1 MRQRVVGSLV
11 LGCLAIILI
20 PVLLDGEGVVA
31 PPLASSFPPTPVFGS
46 DPVPPPLRP
55 TVVDSAAPL
64 RASPPVGASV
74 APAPAPA
81 ASTAGSLRSPDPAAT
96 EGTGLAAA
104 ADTIAVP
111 AVGPLGAPLAREDI
125 DALESAVAAV
135 MARDQDAA
143 PTSDNTPQR
152 EANGLPRSY
161 VVRLGSFGDTAN
173 ADALLQKLLAAN
185 HKAYSRQV
193 QTANGALQVVYVG
206 PVLTSGEAGSLLAT
220 LAQDFQLQG
229 VVETFTPP
237 ALQ

>member
-1 MRQRVVGSLV
+1 MNQAMRQRVVGSLV

-31 PPLASSFPPTPVFGS
+31 PPLASSFPPAPVFAT
-46 DPVPPPLRP
+46 DPVPLPLRP
-55 TVVDSAAPL
+55 TVVDSAD
-64 RASPPVGASV
+64 GAGL
-74 APAPAPA
+74 APAD
-81 ASTAGSLRSPDPAAT
+81 G
-96 EGTGLAAA
+96 
-104 ADTIAVP
+104 TIALP
-111 AVGPLGAPLAREDI
+111 AVAPLAAPVANQEI
-125 DALESAVAAV
+125 DALEAAVAAV
-135 MARDQDAA
+135 MARDQEAV

-161 VVRLGSFGDTAN
+161 VVRLGSFGDKAN
-173 ADALLQKLLAAN
+173 ADGLLQKLLAAN

-193 QTANGALQVVYVG
+193 QTTNGTLQVVYVG
-206 PVLTSGEAGSLLAT
+206 PVLTSAEAGSLLAT